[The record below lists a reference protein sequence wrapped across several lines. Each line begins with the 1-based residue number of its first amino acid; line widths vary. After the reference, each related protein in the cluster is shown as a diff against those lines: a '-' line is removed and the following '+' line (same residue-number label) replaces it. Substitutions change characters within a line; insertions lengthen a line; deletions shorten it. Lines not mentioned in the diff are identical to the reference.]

1 MVWSHACNTDIQCWS
16 VILHNTGDM
25 LRLHECKVLGVCS
38 VCVCLLFVLLCM
50 YTHSI
55 GSYFSFNDPCL
66 SHVSEQ
72 EEKEEE
78 EESDLGESRIP

>member
-1 MVWSHACNTDIQCWS
+1 M
-16 VILHNTGDM
+16 
-25 LRLHECKVLGVCS
+25 VLGVCS
-38 VCVCLLFVLLCM
+38 VCVCLLFILLCM

-66 SHVSEQ
+66 LHVSEQ